1 MTWTGGILS
10 SRRSL
15 LERVV
20 RKLEISESH
29 FVPRFIKNNAAH
41 LAAPFYLS
49 YTTKLRY
56 KIAHDRNPQLITYN
70 DKLLVRGFVASRVG
84 SQVLPRVYA
93 SGASFNPEWLTGLPE
108 RFVIK
113 TNHGSGAL
121 IVVSPDA
128 PIDAKLPSRVAAG
141 DWSTFHVRAENLN
154 PHHVS
159 AITAQWLSQNFAR
172 RNERPYLW
180 SYDHVSPQVY
190 VEEFLEDANGG
201 VPADIKFWMFNG
213 KCELIMMVTERMTGS
228 RVAFFDGRW
237 NRLNLSVATER
248 SLPLGHKVTPPKDS
262 SELMRIAERISV
274 GMDATR
280 IDLYETSDGIKFGE
294 ITNYCMSAII
304 DFTPRSFERR
314 LGRGWRPR
322 YRGLHPTPTP
332 NTAPMTARF
341 SRELDHGSK

>member
-93 SGASFNPEWLTGLPE
+93 SGASFNPEWLTDLPE

-141 DWSTFHVRAENLN
+141 DWSSFYIRPENADPARIL
-154 PHHVS
+154 
-159 AITAQWLSQNFAR
+159 AITNQWLIQNFAR

-180 SYDHVSPQVY
+180 SYDDVSPQVY

-201 VPADIKFWMFNG
+201 VPADIKLWMFNG

-228 RVAFFDGRW
+228 WVVFFDGAW

-248 SLPLGHKVTPPKDS
+248 SLPMDRSVSTPKAAI
-262 SELMRIAERISV
+262 EILRLAERISE
-274 GMDATR
+274 GQDATR
-280 IDLYETSDGIKFGE
+280 IDLYETATGVRFGE
-294 ITNYCMSAII
+294 ITNYSMSAII
-304 DFTPRSFERR
+304 DFTPRNFERR

-322 YRGLHPTPTP
+322 YRGSPRT
-332 NTAPMTARF
+332 
-341 SRELDHGSK
+341 